1 LAGLRNIMSG
11 DEFDP
16 VGASGLNPGA
26 RVGPYELI
34 RLLGSGGMAEVWL
47 ARRADGAFKR
57 DVALKLPLLTRRRQ
71 DLAQRF
77 VHERDILASLEHPN
91 IARFYDAGVDADGL
105 PYLSMEYVQGQNL
118 MAWCDTESLG
128 IPERLALFLQVLD
141 AVKYAHEKHV
151 IHRDLKPSNILVTES
166 GQVRLLDFGVAK
178 LLQDEDSWDQ
188 TQLSAVYGQALTPDY
203 ASPELLSGGP
213 VDARSDVYSLGMV
226 LYELLSGAR
235 PYRLNAQASS
245 AVLARTVAAAD
256 VKRPSTQLTPQASA
270 ARAST
275 EDQLA
280 SKLRGDLDAIVL
292 KALAKEPAERYA
304 AAAGIAEDLRRHL
317 REDPIEARS
326 APVLDRAGKFLRRNR
341 AAVWLVALSAVAVLA
356 AVGVDRLIL
365 PRHVDQAV
373 PASSF
378 APPARSVAVLP
389 FVNMSS
395 DKEQAYFSDGLT
407 EELITLLGRVPDL
420 RVPARTS
427 SFYFKGKDE
436 TIANIAQQLRVRYVL
451 EGSVRKAGQRLRI
464 TTQLIRADN
473 AYLLWSQT
481 YERDDSD
488 VFAVQ
493 DDIAKA
499 VVAALQIKLAA
510 GLQVAGSRGTTSTE
524 AYDQYLLGR
533 QLDRRDSLEGYRLAV
548 AAYSKAIALDPNYAA
563 AYAGLA
569 LAEAYLAD
577 LTGDTTEGIKR
588 AQQSVDKAIALAPTD
603 AIGHAARSF
612 IRATW
617 LWDWS
622 GAQADIEK
630 ALIFD
635 PRNSDVQHRYASLLD
650 SVGRLSEAI
659 AAQKHAVELDPL
671 SSNAWENLGRYYTD
685 RGDYAEADAALG
697 RAIDIEPTSV
707 FALNNLGTLRLLQG
721 KGQEALEVFQRI
733 DSGAFR
739 LYGIAMAQHT
749 LGNVKESRQALEETV
764 AKYAQQNAYQ
774 IAEAFGWCGEKE
786 RAFEWLERA
795 YQQRDGGLSE
805 INDDPA
811 LSSMHAD
818 PRYKALL
825 RRINL
830 TE

>member
-1 LAGLRNIMSG
+1 
-11 DEFDP
+11 
-16 VGASGLNPGA
+16 
-26 RVGPYELI
+26 
-34 RLLGSGGMAEVWL
+34 
-47 ARRADGAFKR
+47 
-57 DVALKLPLLTRRRQ
+57 
-71 DLAQRF
+71 
-77 VHERDILASLEHPN
+77 
-91 IARFYDAGVDADGL
+91 
-105 PYLSMEYVQGQNL
+105 
-118 MAWCDTESLG
+118 
-128 IPERLALFLQVLD
+128 
-141 AVKYAHEKHV
+141 
-151 IHRDLKPSNILVTES
+151 
-166 GQVRLLDFGVAK
+166 
-178 LLQDEDSWDQ
+178 
-188 TQLSAVYGQALTPDY
+188 
-203 ASPELLSGGP
+203 
-213 VDARSDVYSLGMV
+213 VYSLGMV

-245 AVLARTVAAAD
+245 AVLGRSVATAD
-256 VKRPSTQLTPQASA
+256 VKRPSTQLTPQASM

-280 SKLRGDLDAIVL
+280 RKLRGDLDAIVL
-292 KALAKEPAERYA
+292 KALAKEPAERYDGA
-304 AAAGIAEDLRRHL
+304 ASIAEDLRRYL
-317 REDPIEARS
+317 REEPIEARS
-326 APVLDRAGKFLRRNR
+326 APVLDRARKFLRRNR
-341 AAVWLVALSAVAVLA
+341 AAVWLVALAAVAVLA
-356 AVGVDRLIL
+356 VVGVDRLIL

-373 PASSF
+373 ATSSF
-378 APPARSVAVLP
+378 AAPARSVAVLP

-407 EELITLLGRVPDL
+407 EELIDLLGRVPDL

-436 TIANIAQQLRVRYVL
+436 TIANIALQLRVRYVL
-451 EGSVRKAGQRLRI
+451 EGSVRKSGQRLRI

-481 YERDDSD
+481 YDRDDSD

-499 VVAALQIKLAA
+499 VVAALQVKLAA
-510 GLQVAGSRGTTSTE
+510 GLQVIGSRGTTSTE

-533 QLDRRDSLEGYRLAV
+533 QLDRRTSVEGYRLAV

-569 LAEAYLAD
+569 LAEAYLSD

-635 PRNSDVQHRYASLLD
+635 PRDSDVQHRYASLLD

-659 AAQKHAVELDPL
+659 AAQKRAVELDPL

-721 KGQEALEVFQRI
+721 KGPEALAAFQRI

-749 LGNVKESRQALEETV
+749 LGNVEESRQALEETV

-786 RAFEWLERA
+786 KAFEWLERA

-811 LSSMHAD
+811 LSSLHAD